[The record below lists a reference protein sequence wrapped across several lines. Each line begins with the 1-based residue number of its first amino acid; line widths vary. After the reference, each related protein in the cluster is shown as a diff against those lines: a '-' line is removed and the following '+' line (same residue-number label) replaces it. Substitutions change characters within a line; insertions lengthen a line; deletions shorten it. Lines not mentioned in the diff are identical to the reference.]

1 MYGAWTKRVCGTVL
15 AFLLCMVPAFASG
28 ADVVDTA
35 GKSIDAPDN
44 TITAAENQPDKT
56 DKTDETRYLIPVGH
70 TVGMKLFS
78 KGVMVVKLVGGD
90 TPAKACGL
98 RIGDVITS
106 CDGAPVTSAE
116 QFQALLSDDGDA
128 DLKIRRDGGEIVLNV
143 TPERD
148 DAGTCS
154 IGAWVRDSMAGI
166 GTLTWYDPEND
177 TFGALGHGVT
187 DVDTGLLMPFQDGAI
202 LPSRVKAIKKGEKG
216 AAGEL
221 RGDFDLSTDLG
232 RLYANTN
239 RGVFGVFYDDLI
251 SDNANSANNAILKH
265 EPMAIGEPVK
275 GPARILTNISGN
287 EIQEYD
293 IEILKVEP
301 NEINGR
307 ELVIAVTDPDLL
319 DQTGGIVQGMSGSPI
334 LQDNQFVG
342 AVTHVLLQDPA
353 KGYGISLNSM
363 LKAA

>member
-1 MYGAWTKRVCGTVL
+1 MERGRNGYAGR
-15 AFLLCMVPAFASG
+15 MVPAFASG
-28 ADVVDTA
+28 ADIVDTA

-44 TITAAENQPDKT
+44 TITAAENQPDDSNITAAENITPENQTDKT
-56 DKTDETRYLIPVGH
+56 DETDETRYLIPVGH

-202 LPSRVKAIKKGEKG
+202 LPSRVPGNC
-216 AAGEL
+216 AGI
-221 RGDFDLSTDLG
+221 
-232 RLYANTN
+232 
-239 RGVFGVFYDDLI
+239 LI
-251 SDNANSANNAILKH
+251 CQ
-265 EPMAIGEPVK
+265 
-275 GPARILTNISGN
+275 RI
-287 EIQEYD
+287 
-293 IEILKVEP
+293 
-301 NEINGR
+301 
-307 ELVIAVTDPDLL
+307 
-319 DQTGGIVQGMSGSPI
+319 
-334 LQDNQFVG
+334 
-342 AVTHVLLQDPA
+342 
-353 KGYGISLNSM
+353 
-363 LKAA
+363 

>member
-1 MYGAWTKRVCGTVL
+1 M
-15 AFLLCMVPAFASG
+15 
-28 ADVVDTA
+28 
-35 GKSIDAPDN
+35 
-44 TITAAENQPDKT
+44 
-56 DKTDETRYLIPVGH
+56 
-70 TVGMKLFS
+70 
-78 KGVMVVKLVGGD
+78 
-90 TPAKACGL
+90 
-98 RIGDVITS
+98 
-106 CDGAPVTSAE
+106 
-116 QFQALLSDDGDA
+116 
-128 DLKIRRDGGEIVLNV
+128 
-143 TPERD
+143 
-148 DAGTCS
+148 
-154 IGAWVRDSMAGI
+154 
-166 GTLTWYDPEND
+166 
-177 TFGALGHGVT
+177 
-187 DVDTGLLMPFQDGAI
+187 
-202 LPSRVKAIKKGEKG
+202 
-216 AAGEL
+216 
-221 RGDFDLSTDLG
+221 STDLG

-239 RGVFGVFYDDLI
+239 RGVFGVFYDDSV
-251 SDNANSANNAILKH
+251 SDGANNANNAILKH